1 MNLPIEPSRN
11 WISSTSTKS
20 DSSSSG
26 SATAINQWTRQ
37 LEQRLWRAIDL
48 LHIVVMFFSLYTG
61 IIVAIL
67 RNELFEQ

>member
-1 MNLPIEPSRN
+1 MNLSSEPSRN

-37 LEQRLWRAIDL
+37 LEQHLWRAIDF